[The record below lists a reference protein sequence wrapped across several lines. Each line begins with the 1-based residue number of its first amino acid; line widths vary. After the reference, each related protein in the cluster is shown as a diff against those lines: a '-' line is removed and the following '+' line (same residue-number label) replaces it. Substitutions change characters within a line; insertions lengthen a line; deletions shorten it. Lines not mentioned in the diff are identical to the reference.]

1 MNYSDLKSLVTG
13 IVAGDSASGTT
24 TTTGTTTG
32 STTGGTDGS
41 GSASDTTTT
50 VTGTTAAD
58 RLSNLLV
65 PTTSEILWGIVSGDI
80 LSTAWQ
86 KLTSNTGSLMSIG
99 FQQIAEITGTPF
111 KQIFNY
117 IGGGATYVC
126 YVNGAAAA
134 TPRHQVSGAGGRH
147 CRAAGDHRLC
157 QGHDAADAPEDR
169 QGRRGLGALGQ

>member
-1 MNYSDLKSLVTG
+1 MCWDGSSQRLSGVTLSDLDVRYYTVNDAGQIDRLILNDVTGDLWSYGVLDDVKNLAMNYSDLKSLVTG

-41 GSASDTTTT
+41 GSTSGTTTT
-50 VTGTTAAD
+50 VTDATAAD

-86 KLTSNTGSLMSIG
+86 KLTSNTGS
-99 FQQIAEITGTPF
+99 
-111 KQIFNY
+111 
-117 IGGGATYVC
+117 
-126 YVNGAAAA
+126 
-134 TPRHQVSGAGGRH
+134 
-147 CRAAGDHRLC
+147 
-157 QGHDAADAPEDR
+157 
-169 QGRRGLGALGQ
+169 